1 MWLID
6 RLAPPHY
13 TRFVDVFGGSGTV
26 LMSRPV
32 KSGCMEVYNDYNS
45 NLTNLFHCVKERP
58 MALLLELGFLPLNS
72 RDEFESLQ
80 RYFECDEFNDEYLT
94 EELALAEKYLP
105 PLHADAIKKLLL
117 KRAPRGNVRRAAN
130 YYKLI
135 RYSFSGAGKSF
146 GGKPC
151 NIRSFFHQIW
161 QCSRRLENVV
171 IENKDFEALIE
182 QYDRENAFIYCD
194 PPYYEA
200 ECYEVAFPKHDHYR
214 LQKAVKKCSGYVM
227 VSYNYCPFILELYK
241 DFYIFRTTR
250 PNSMSQTAGSEYEE
264 AIITNYDP
272 RANSTQMSMFGAF
285 GNEEAASFQLVNE
298 PKLPLDCNGKII
310 FNQEELNEV

>member
-1 MWLID
+1 
-6 RLAPPHY
+6 
-13 TRFVDVFGGSGTV
+13 
-26 LMSRPV
+26 MSRPV
-32 KSGCMEVYNDYNS
+32 KSGCMEVYNDYNF

-94 EELALAEKYLP
+94 EELALAEKYLL
-105 PLHADAIKKLLL
+105 PLHADAIRKLLL
-117 KRAPRGNVRRAAN
+117 KRAPRGNIRRAAN

-171 IENKDFEALIE
+171 IENKDFDALIE

-285 GNEEAASFQLVNE
+285 GNEETASFQLINE
-298 PKLPLDCNGKII
+298 PKLPLDSNGKII

>member
-1 MWLID
+1 
-6 RLAPPHY
+6 
-13 TRFVDVFGGSGTV
+13 
-26 LMSRPV
+26 MSRPV
-32 KSGCMEVYNDYNS
+32 KSGCMEVYNDYNF

-94 EELALAEKYLP
+94 EELALAEKYLL
-105 PLHADAIKKLLL
+105 PLHADAIRKLLL
-117 KRAPRGNVRRAAN
+117 KRAPRGNIRRAAN

-171 IENKDFEALIE
+171 IENKDFDALIE

-250 PNSMSQTAGSEYEE
+250 PNSMLQTAGSEYEE

-285 GNEEAASFQLVNE
+285 GNEETASFQLINE
-298 PKLPLDCNGKII
+298 PKLPLDSNGKII

>member
-1 MWLID
+1 M
-6 RLAPPHY
+6 
-13 TRFVDVFGGSGTV
+13 

-32 KSGCMEVYNDYNS
+32 KSGCMQVYNDYNA

-72 RDEFESLQ
+72 RDEFEALQ

-94 EELALAEKYLP
+94 EELELAEKYLP

-151 NIRSFFHQIW
+151 NIRSFFNQIW

-200 ECYEVAFPKHDHYR
+200 ECYEVAFPKGDHYR
-214 LQKAVKKCSGYVM
+214 LKEVISHCKGYVM
-227 VSYNYCPFILELYK
+227 LSYNYCPFILELYR

-250 PNSMSQTAGSEYEE
+250 PNSMSQVAGSEYEE

-272 RANSTQMSMFGAF
+272 RLNSTQMSMFSAF
-285 GNEEAASFQLVNE
+285 GTEEAASFQLVNE
-298 PKLPLDCNGKII
+298 PKLPLDINGKII
-310 FNQEELNEV
+310 FNQEENT

>member
-1 MWLID
+1 
-6 RLAPPHY
+6 
-13 TRFVDVFGGSGTV
+13 
-26 LMSRPV
+26 MSRPV

-214 LQKAVKKCSGYVM
+214 LQKAVKKCIGYVM

-285 GNEEAASFQLVNE
+285 GNEEAASFQLVNV
-298 PKLPLDCNGKII
+298 PKMALNCNGKII
-310 FNQEELNEV
+310 FNQEEMHEV